1 MRCCVESAPTLR
13 VIVVAEETVRGP
25 LAAVRRSILDGVVG
39 IGTVA
44 VGDASGDTG
53 LVDVMLATQ
62 RERSSQLR

>member
-1 MRCCVESAPTLR
+1 VESAPTLR
-13 VIVVAEETVRGP
+13 VIVVAEETVRGS